1 MSCATKCQGARPGP
15 TQKLTSAT
23 SPQKF
28 RADECAHIQPGY
40 PRHDRRSPTGRRLRT
55 PRKVYHIAI
64 RKRVTFLAAMA
75 TRKRNEY
82 LDVEESEDEERG
94 YDSGEESRARMLPTS
109 KRQKIDHVSDFEG
122 DAEEL
127 EDDEEQD
134 FNEDDAEEGDDDEQ
148 HAPKRFAS
156 KSAELAHLEKL
167 AASLPSEMR
176 LQTTKLGKALPP
188 SSLKKDKS
196 GVIYLSRVPPFM
208 KPAVM
213 RSLLT
218 PYGAVGRIFLTPED
232 STSRTQRLRN
242 GGTRRKLF
250 LDGWVE
256 FLHKRDAK
264 FVAENLNAQTMGG
277 KKRGRWHDEVWN
289 IRYLSG
295 VKWHN
300 LVEQIQNENAERAA
314 RLRFEIS
321 QGKKENKA
329 FLENVERGKMASG
342 IEATRRKRGED
353 VDGDNA
359 ATEAAAAVQEV
370 DGKPKRR
377 KGRLEF
383 SQHTATSKAMKKP
396 EPGQDVNRVLSSMM

>member
-1 MSCATKCQGARPGP
+1 
-15 TQKLTSAT
+15 
-23 SPQKF
+23 
-28 RADECAHIQPGY
+28 
-40 PRHDRRSPTGRRLRT
+40 
-55 PRKVYHIAI
+55 
-64 RKRVTFLAAMA
+64 MA

-82 LDVEESEDEERG
+82 LDVEESDDDERS
-94 YDSGEESRARMLPTS
+94 YDSEEESRARMLPAS
-109 KRQKIDHVSDFEG
+109 KRQKVDHDSE
-122 DAEEL
+122 AEEDRELEGGDEDL
-127 EDDEEQD
+127 ED
-134 FNEDDAEEGDDDEQ
+134 DDAEEAEDDDNRM
-148 HAPKRFAS
+148 PKTFAS
-156 KSAELAHLEKL
+156 KNAELAHLEKL
-167 AASLPSEMR
+167 AASLPAEFR
-176 LQTTKLGKALPP
+176 LQSTKLGKALPQ

-208 KPAVM
+208 KPAVL

-218 PYGAVGRIFLTPED
+218 PYGDVGRIFLTPED

-295 VKWHN
+295 VKWGN

-314 RLRFEIS
+314 RLRFEIA

-329 FLENVERGKMASG
+329 FLENVERGKMVSG

-353 VDGDNA
+353 VDA
-359 ATEAAAAVQEV
+359 ADEAAGAVRET

-383 SQHTATSKAMKKP
+383 SQHTTTSKALRKP
-396 EPGQDVNRVLSSMM
+396 EPGQDVNRVLGSMM

>member
-1 MSCATKCQGARPGP
+1 MS
-15 TQKLTSAT
+15 
-23 SPQKF
+23 
-28 RADECAHIQPGY
+28 
-40 PRHDRRSPTGRRLRT
+40 
-55 PRKVYHIAI
+55 
-64 RKRVTFLAAMA
+64 

-82 LDVEESEDEERG
+82 LDAEESEDDERG
-94 YDSGEESRARMLPTS
+94 YDSEDESRARLLPAS
-109 KRQKIDHVSDFEG
+109 KRQKKDHESEEEEGEQDDDFTE
-122 DAEEL
+122 D
-127 EDDEEQD
+127 EDDL
-134 FNEDDAEEGDDDEQ
+134 GDDDQDNIED
-148 HAPKRFAS
+148 HTTAAPKRFSS
-156 KSAELAHLEKL
+156 KNTELAHLEAL
-167 AASLPSEMR
+167 AASLPSALR
-176 LQTTKLGKALPP
+176 LQSTKLGKALPP
-188 SSLKKDKS
+188 SEPKKDKS

-208 KPAVM
+208 KPTVM

-218 PYGAVGRIFLTPED
+218 PYGAVGRIFLTPEP
-232 STSRTQRLRN
+232 STSRTQRLKS

-295 VKWHN
+295 VKWGN

-329 FLENVERGKMASG
+329 FLENVERGKMVSG
-342 IEATRRKRGED
+342 IEATRKKRGEGMD
-353 VDGDNA
+353 HDQEEVQAVGEAQDG
-359 ATEAAAAVQEV
+359 EPR
-370 DGKPKRR
+370 PKRR

-383 SQHTATSKAMKKP
+383 TQHTATSKALKKP
-396 EPGQDVNRVLSSMM
+396 EPGQDVGRVLNSMM

>member
-1 MSCATKCQGARPGP
+1 
-15 TQKLTSAT
+15 
-23 SPQKF
+23 
-28 RADECAHIQPGY
+28 
-40 PRHDRRSPTGRRLRT
+40 
-55 PRKVYHIAI
+55 
-64 RKRVTFLAAMA
+64 MA

-82 LDVEESEDEERG
+82 LDVEESDEDEKG
-94 YDSGEESRARMLPTS
+94 YDSEEESRARMLPAS
-109 KRQKIDHVSDFEG
+109 KRQKVNQDSE
-122 DAEEL
+122 AEE
-127 EDDEEQD
+127 DQ
-134 FNEDDAEEGDDDEQ
+134 
-148 HAPKRFAS
+148 
-156 KSAELAHLEKL
+156 ELD
-167 AASLPSEMR
+167 
-176 LQTTKLGKALPP
+176 TALPQ

-208 KPAVM
+208 KPAVL

-218 PYGAVGRIFLTPED
+218 PYGDVGRIFLTPED
-232 STSRTQRLRN
+232 STARTQRLRN

-295 VKWHN
+295 VKWGN

-314 RLRFEIS
+314 RLRFEIA

-329 FLENVERGKMASG
+329 FLENVERGKIVSG

-353 VDGDNA
+353 VDGANETA
-359 ATEAAAAVQEV
+359 EAVQETE
-370 DGKPKRR
+370 GKPKRR

-383 SQHTATSKAMKKP
+383 SQHTTTSKALRKP
-396 EPGQDVNRVLSSMM
+396 EPGQDVNKVLSSVM

>member
-1 MSCATKCQGARPGP
+1 
-15 TQKLTSAT
+15 
-23 SPQKF
+23 
-28 RADECAHIQPGY
+28 
-40 PRHDRRSPTGRRLRT
+40 
-55 PRKVYHIAI
+55 
-64 RKRVTFLAAMA
+64 MA

-82 LDVEESEDEERG
+82 LDVEESDDEERG
-94 YDSGEESRARMLPTS
+94 YDSEEEGRARMLPAS
-109 KRQKIDHVSDFEG
+109 KRQKVDHSSE
-122 DAEEL
+122 AEEDQEL
-127 EDDEEQD
+127 EDGDED
-134 FNEDDAEEGDDDEQ
+134 FEHDDAEDAENDEDRIPKSF
-148 HAPKRFAS
+148 APKN
-156 KSAELAHLEKL
+156 AELAHLEKL
-167 AASLPSEMR
+167 AASLPAEFR
-176 LQTTKLGKALPP
+176 LQSTKLGKALPQ

-208 KPAVM
+208 KPAVL

-218 PYGAVGRIFLTPED
+218 PYGDVGRIFLTPED
-232 STSRTQRLRN
+232 STARTQRLRN

-295 VKWHN
+295 VKWGN

-314 RLRFEIS
+314 RLRFEIA

-329 FLENVERGKMASG
+329 FLENVERGKMVSG

-353 VDGDNA
+353 VDGAN
-359 ATEAAAAVQEV
+359 EAAEAIQETE
-370 DGKPKRR
+370 GKPKRR

-383 SQHTATSKAMKKP
+383 SQHTTTSKALRRP
-396 EPGQDVNRVLSSMM
+396 EPGQDVNKVLSSMM

>member
-1 MSCATKCQGARPGP
+1 
-15 TQKLTSAT
+15 
-23 SPQKF
+23 
-28 RADECAHIQPGY
+28 
-40 PRHDRRSPTGRRLRT
+40 
-55 PRKVYHIAI
+55 
-64 RKRVTFLAAMA
+64 MA

-82 LDVEESEDEERG
+82 LDVEESDDEERG
-94 YDSGEESRARMLPTS
+94 YDSEEEGRARMLPAS
-109 KRQKIDHVSDFEG
+109 KRQKVDHSSE
-122 DAEEL
+122 AEEDQEL
-127 EDDEEQD
+127 EDGDED
-134 FNEDDAEEGDDDEQ
+134 FEYDDAEDAENDEDRI
-148 HAPKRFAS
+148 PKSFAS
-156 KSAELAHLEKL
+156 KNAELAHLEKL
-167 AASLPSEMR
+167 AASLPAEFR
-176 LQTTKLGKALPP
+176 LQSTKLGKALPQ

-208 KPAVM
+208 KPAVL

-218 PYGAVGRIFLTPED
+218 PYGDVGRIFLTPED
-232 STSRTQRLRN
+232 STARTQRLRN

-295 VKWHN
+295 VKWGN

-314 RLRFEIS
+314 RLRFEIA

-329 FLENVERGKMASG
+329 FLENVERGKMVSG

-353 VDGDNA
+353 VDGAN
-359 ATEAAAAVQEV
+359 EAAEAIQETE
-370 DGKPKRR
+370 GKPKRR

-383 SQHTATSKAMKKP
+383 SQHTTTSKALRRP
-396 EPGQDVNRVLSSMM
+396 EPGQDVNKVLSSMM

>member
-1 MSCATKCQGARPGP
+1 
-15 TQKLTSAT
+15 
-23 SPQKF
+23 
-28 RADECAHIQPGY
+28 
-40 PRHDRRSPTGRRLRT
+40 
-55 PRKVYHIAI
+55 
-64 RKRVTFLAAMA
+64 MA

-94 YDSGEESRARMLPTS
+94 YDSEEESRARMLPAS
-109 KRQKIDHVSDFEG
+109 KRQKIDHDSED
-122 DAEEL
+122 EEQYEEVDGEEDQGSGEDED
-127 EDDEEQD
+127 EDDE
-134 FNEDDAEEGDDDEQ
+134 DDDEQ
-148 HAPKRFAS
+148 HAAKRFPS
-156 KSAELAHLEKL
+156 KNAELAHLEKL
-167 AASLPSEMR
+167 AASLPSELK
-176 LQTTKLGKALPP
+176 LQSTKLGKALPP

-218 PYGAVGRIFLTPED
+218 PYGAVGRIFLTPET

-256 FLHKRDAK
+256 FIHKRDAK

-314 RLRFEIS
+314 RLRFEIA

-329 FLENVERGKMASG
+329 FLENVERGKVASG
-342 IEATRRKRGED
+342 IEATRRKRGDD
-353 VDGDNA
+353 VDGNNA
-359 ATEAAAAVQEV
+359 AVEAAEAVQEA

-383 SQHTATSKAMKKP
+383 SQHTTTSKAMKKP